1 METIVITAETFLK
14 DEVEHLEGLFEAG
27 LQRLH
32 IRKPLADLD
41 TVKRFI
47 TVINSAFHNRIIV
60 HKHLE
65 LMDHFNLAGVH
76 VNTIHFK
83 SLRMPFGIVST
94 SIHAQAELEELDR
107 QEGQL
112 FISPVYDS
120 ISKRGYLGNRELL
133 SLGKHPRKGTLVA
146 LGGINDQNIQ
156 KVKEHGFDGAALLGY
171 IWESDSPLKRFLHI
185 KNLIN

>member
-1 METIVITAETFLK
+1 MKTVVITAETFLK
-14 DEVEHLEGLFEAG
+14 DEIEHIEELFDAG

-32 IRKPLADLD
+32 IRKPFADSNRI
-41 TVKRFI
+41 KRFI
-47 TVINSAFHNRIIV
+47 GSINSSFHNRIIV
-60 HKHLE
+60 HKHTE
-65 LMDHFNLAGVH
+65 LIHYFNLAGVH
-76 VNTIHFK
+76 VNRSQFK

-94 SIHAQAELEELDR
+94 SVHAQAELEELDR

-120 ISKRGYLGNRELL
+120 ISKKGYLGNCELL
-133 SLGKHPRKGTLVA
+133 SLGRHARKGTLIA

-171 IWESDSPLKRFLHI
+171 IWESDNPLKRFLHI

>member
-32 IRKPLADLD
+32 IRKPLADLN
-41 TVKRFI
+41 TIKRFI
-47 TVINSAFHNRIIV
+47 MAINSAFHNRIIV

-76 VNTIHFK
+76 VNRRQFK

-94 SIHAQAELEELDR
+94 SIHAQAELKELDR
-107 QEGQL
+107 REGQL
-112 FISPVYDS
+112 FISPVYNS
-120 ISKRGYLGNRELL
+120 ISKKGYLGNRELL
-133 SLGKHPRKGTLVA
+133 SLGTHARKGTLVA

-171 IWESDSPLKRFLHI
+171 VWESDSPLKRFLHI